1 MGRDAVPKTRQKNA
15 LPREDAT
22 EAPMGRVAV
31 PKGAHSTIHR
41 PVRHRFGAGL
51 PRGDGSEAPMG
62 KVAVSKDGQ
71 KTPFVTRR
79 CL

>member
-1 MGRDAVPKTRQKNA
+1 MLV
-15 LPREDAT
+15 
-22 EAPMGRVAV
+22 GRVAV
-31 PKGAHSTIHR
+31 PKGAHSTVYR